1 MTRPPRTR
9 SFPHTYSQR
18 HPHVTVSDGFA
29 GHAHPIGGGGPVM
42 NPMPVGLNGQPYNGM
57 DPSNPVSWVRPWNPA
72 PGMIGYLNFDG
83 AKAQATAP
91 TGVSRPAPQ
100 SDRRVRRRVRR
111 TGGRG

>member
-9 SFPHTYSQR
+9 PFPATYSQR
-18 HPHVTVSDGFA
+18 HPHVTVSAAFDG
-29 GHAHPIGGGGPVM
+29 HPVGQGVPVM
-42 NPMPVGLNGQPYNGM
+42 NPMPVRLNGQPYNGM

-72 PGMIGYLNFDG
+72 PGMISYLNFDG
-83 AKAQATAP
+83 ARAQASAP